1 MTTNCKS
8 KVSGE
13 TSGKLIDDLARRYGP
28 MIGGTD
34 LFHVLGYR
42 NGQAFRQ
49 AVRQGRLGIHVFNLP
64 ARQGKFALTAD
75 VAAWIQSAS
84 EAQ

>member
-1 MTTNCKS
+1 VTTKS
-8 KVSGE
+8 KSEVSGE
-13 TSGKLIDDLARRYGP
+13 ASDKLTDDLVRRYGP
-28 MIGGTD
+28 MIGGSD

-42 NGQAFRQ
+42 SGQAFRQ

-84 EAQ
+84 EAK